1 MRYSDL
7 ILKYK
12 KEVLIW
18 FILTLFVLPLKS
30 IGFSTHTA
38 NVLIY
43 VKEGLNEEKTRK
55 LLFSMGMIVLIWFIS
70 HLFSMIKYRL
80 VIHNDLNFQSDIK
93 RGVYRDYLNK
103 YTDNYE
109 VSNTGEIITSLDT
122 MPSLFGNILR
132 TLAISVLPY
141 MIAVFVLTL
150 YFFWVDWK
158 IGILCL
164 VFIICITFTVFLF
177 YPRLQKLRI
186 REYKAR
192 ESLNDSVYDRMGTL
206 LKTIASNRQVKEEV
220 HFKEL
225 ELDHRKTEE
234 DARVT
239 SWRYY
244 VILDG
249 VVFLFIVSILACYFH
264 LFTRNSQNSQNSS
277 KRLIASFLVFFSFLS
292 YVTSLKYNFI
302 ELMNDYSVLNEH
314 NKRSLSN
321 QSNQSNKSNKS
332 NQNDNNHLKKD
343 FISDGII
350 ELKDVSFK
358 RDDKYIHK
366 DLSMKLLPG
375 KINGVFGP
383 SGSGKTTLLH
393 LISNVYKV
401 DSGEILID
409 GVCVDDSTREY
420 LASQISIVHQD
431 VVLNNESFYGDYLK
445 KDIDNAIRDLGV
457 TNVFRGVNREDK
469 IGIGGSKLSRGQRQV
484 LSIIREYV
492 MNKKIYLFDEPT
504 ASLDNDSAKDVIR
517 MMEEMSRL
525 NKTIVV
531 VSHDIRV
538 SKHVDIFI
546 KMK

>member
-1 MRYSDL
+1 MQYREL
-7 ILKYK
+7 ILRYK
-12 KEVLIW
+12 KEIIIW

-30 IGFSTHTA
+30 IGFSTHSA

-55 LLFSMGMIVLIWFIS
+55 LFFSMGMIILIWFIT

-132 TLAISVLPY
+132 KLAISVLPY
-141 MIAVFVLTL
+141 AIAVFVLTL

-164 VFIICITFTVFLF
+164 VFMICMTFTVFLF

-206 LKTIASNRQVKEEV
+206 LKTISSNGQAKEEL
-220 HFKEL
+220 HFKDQEL
-225 ELDHRKTEE
+225 VHRKTEE
-234 DARVT
+234 EARVT
-239 SWRYY
+239 SWTYY

-292 YVTSLKYNFI
+292 YITSLKFNFI
-302 ELMNDYSVLNEH
+302 EPMNDYSILNEH
-314 NKRSLSN
+314 NKQSLSN
-321 QSNQSNKSNKS
+321 QSNQS

-343 FISDGII
+343 FIRDGMI

-366 DLSMKLLPG
+366 NLSMKFLPG

-409 GVCVDDSTREY
+409 GVCIDDSTKEY
-420 LASQISIVHQD
+420 LASHISVVHQD
-431 VVLNNESFYGDYLK
+431 VTLNNESFYDDYVK
-445 KDIDNAIRDLGV
+445 KDIDNAIKDLGV
-457 TNVFRGVNREDK
+457 TNVFRGVNRENN

-504 ASLDNDSAKDVIR
+504 ASLDDDSTRDVIR
-517 MMEEMSRL
+517 MLNKMSRM
-525 NKTIVV
+525 NKTIIV

-538 SKHVDIFI
+538 SRNVDFFI

>member
-1 MRYSDL
+1 MQYREL

-12 KEVLIW
+12 KEILIW

-30 IGFSTHTA
+30 IGFSTHSA

-43 VKEGLNEEKTRK
+43 VKEGLNEEKNRK
-55 LLFSMGMIVLIWFIS
+55 LLFSMGMIIFIWFIT

-93 RGVYRDYLNK
+93 RGLYKDYLNK

-109 VSNTGEIITSLDT
+109 VSKTGEIITSLDT
-122 MPSLFGNILR
+122 MPSLFGNVLR
-132 TLAISVLPY
+132 KLAISVLPY
-141 MIAVFVLTL
+141 AIAVFVLTL

-158 IGILCL
+158 IGTLCL
-164 VFIICITFTVFLF
+164 VFLICMTFTVFLF

-186 REYKAR
+186 SEYKAR

-206 LKTIASNRQVKEEV
+206 LNTIASNKQSKEEL
-220 HFKEL
+220 HFKDQEL
-225 ELDHRKTEE
+225 VHRKTEE
-234 DARVT
+234 EARVT
-239 SWRYY
+239 SWTYY
-244 VILDG
+244 VILHG
-249 VVFLFIVSILACYFH
+249 VVFLFIVSILGCYFY
-264 LFTRNSQNSQNSS
+264 LFTRKSGNSQNSEDSS

-292 YVTSLKYNFI
+292 YVTTLKFNFI
-302 ELMNDYSVLNEH
+302 ELMNDYSILNEH
-314 NKRSLSN
+314 NKRWGHQGDKNRLRI
-321 QSNQSNKSNKS
+321 
-332 NQNDNNHLKKD
+332 KKD
-343 FISDGII
+343 FIRDGSI
-350 ELKDVSFK
+350 ELRDVTFK
-358 RDDKYIHK
+358 RGGKDIHSNISIK
-366 DLSMKLLPG
+366 FLPG

-409 GVCVDDSTREY
+409 GVCIDDSTKEY
-420 LASQISIVHQD
+420 LASQISVVHQD
-431 VVLNNESFYGDYLK
+431 VTLNNESFYADYVK

-469 IGIGGSKLSRGQRQV
+469 VGIGGSKLSRGQRQV

-504 ASLDNDSAKDVIR
+504 ASLDDDSTRDVIR
-517 MMEEMSRL
+517 MLNKMSRM
-525 NKTIVV
+525 NKTIIV

-538 SKHVDIFI
+538 SRHVDFFI

>member
-1 MRYSDL
+1 MQYRGL

-12 KEVLIW
+12 KEILIW

-30 IGFSTHTA
+30 IGFSTHSA

-55 LLFSMGMIVLIWFIS
+55 LLFSMGMIVFIWFIT

-93 RGVYRDYLNK
+93 RGLYRDYLNK

-109 VSNTGEIITSLDT
+109 VSKTGEIITSLDT
-122 MPSLFGNILR
+122 MPSLFGNVLR
-132 TLAISVLPY
+132 KLAIYVLPY
-141 MIAVFVLTL
+141 AIAVFVLAL

-158 IGILCL
+158 IGTLCF
-164 VFIICITFTVFLF
+164 VFLTCMTFTVFFF

-186 REYKAR
+186 SEYKAR

-206 LKTIASNRQVKEEV
+206 LKTIASNKQSKEEL
-220 HFKEL
+220 HFKEQ
-225 ELDHRKTEE
+225 ELVHRKTEE
-234 DARVT
+234 EARVI
-239 SWRYY
+239 SWTYY

-264 LFTRNSQNSQNSS
+264 LFTRNSVNSQNSS
-277 KRLIASFLVFFSFLS
+277 KLIASFLVFFSFVS
-292 YVTSLKYNFI
+292 YVTSLKFNFI
-302 ELMNDYSVLNEH
+302 ELMNDYSILNEH
-314 NKRSLSN
+314 NKHLNHQGDKKRLRS
-321 QSNQSNKSNKS
+321 
-332 NQNDNNHLKKD
+332 KKD
-343 FISDGII
+343 FIRDGVI
-350 ELKDVSFK
+350 ELRDVTFK
-358 RDDKYIHK
+358 RGDKYIHK
-366 DLSMKLLPG
+366 NISIKFLPG

-401 DSGEILID
+401 YSGEILID
-409 GVCVDDSTREY
+409 GVCIDDSTKEY
-420 LASQISIVHQD
+420 LASQISVVHQD
-431 VVLNNESFYGDYLK
+431 VTLNNESFYGDYMK
-445 KDIDNAIRDLGV
+445 EDIDNAIRDLGV

-504 ASLDNDSAKDVIR
+504 ASLDDDSARDVIR
-517 MMEEMSRL
+517 MLNEVSRMK
-525 NKTIVV
+525 KTIIV

-538 SKHVDIFI
+538 SRHVDFFI

>member
-1 MRYSDL
+1 MQYREL
-7 ILKYK
+7 ILRYK
-12 KEVLIW
+12 KEIIIW

-30 IGFSTHTA
+30 IGFSTHSA

-55 LLFSMGMIVLIWFIS
+55 LFFSMGMIILIWFIT

-132 TLAISVLPY
+132 KLAISVLPY
-141 MIAVFVLTL
+141 AIAVFVLTL

-164 VFIICITFTVFLF
+164 VFMICMTFTVFLF

-206 LKTIASNRQVKEEV
+206 LKTISSNGQAKEEL
-220 HFKEL
+220 HFKDQEL
-225 ELDHRKTEE
+225 VHRKTEE
-234 DARVT
+234 EARVT
-239 SWRYY
+239 SWTYY

-292 YVTSLKYNFI
+292 YITSLKFNFI
-302 ELMNDYSVLNEH
+302 ELMNDYSILNEH
-314 NKRSLSN
+314 NKQSLSN
-321 QSNQSNKSNKS
+321 QSNQS

-343 FISDGII
+343 FIRDGMI

-366 DLSMKLLPG
+366 NLSMKFLPG

-409 GVCVDDSTREY
+409 GVCIDDSTKEY
-420 LASQISIVHQD
+420 LASHISVVHQD
-431 VVLNNESFYGDYLK
+431 VTLNNESFYDDYVK
-445 KDIDNAIRDLGV
+445 KDIDNAIKDLGV
-457 TNVFRGVNREDK
+457 TNVFRGVNRENN

-504 ASLDNDSAKDVIR
+504 ASLDDDSTRDVIR
-517 MMEEMSRL
+517 MLNKMSRM
-525 NKTIVV
+525 NKTIIV

-538 SKHVDIFI
+538 SRNVDFFI

>member
-1 MRYSDL
+1 MQYSEL

-12 KEVLIW
+12 KEILIW

-30 IGFSTHTA
+30 IGFSTHSA

-43 VKEGLNEEKTRK
+43 VKDGLNEEKTRK
-55 LLFSMGMIVLIWFIS
+55 LFFSMGMIILIWFIT

-93 RGVYRDYLNK
+93 RGLYRDYLNK

-122 MPSLFGNILR
+122 MPRLFGNILR
-132 TLAISVLPY
+132 KLAISVLPY
-141 MIAVFVLTL
+141 AIAVFVLTL

-164 VFIICITFTVFLF
+164 VFMICMTFTVFLF

-186 REYKAR
+186 SEYKAR

-206 LKTIASNRQVKEEV
+206 LKTITSNKQSKEEL
-220 HFKEL
+220 HFKEQ
-225 ELDHRKTEE
+225 ELVHRKTEE
-234 DARVT
+234 EAMVT
-239 SWRYY
+239 SWTYY

-249 VVFLFIVSILACYFH
+249 VVFLFIVSILSCYFH
-264 LFTRNSQNSQNSS
+264 LFKRNSGNSQNSS
-277 KRLIASFLVFFSFLS
+277 KKLIASFLVFFSFIS
-292 YVTSLKYNFI
+292 YVTSLKFNFI
-302 ELMNDYSVLNEH
+302 ELMNDYSILSEH
-314 NKRSLSN
+314 NKRLGHHN
-321 QSNQSNKSNKS
+321 GDKNK
-332 NQNDNNHLKKD
+332 LRTKKD
-343 FISDGII
+343 FIRDGAI
-350 ELKDVSFK
+350 ELRDVTFK
-358 RDDKYIHK
+358 RGEKYIHK
-366 DLSMKLLPG
+366 NISIKFLPG

-393 LISNVYKV
+393 LISNLYKV
-401 DSGEILID
+401 DSGEIVID
-409 GVCVDDSTREY
+409 GVCIDDSTKEY
-420 LASQISIVHQD
+420 LASRISVVHQD
-431 VVLNNESFYGDYLK
+431 VTLNNESFYGDYVK
-445 KDIDNAIRDLGV
+445 EDIDNAIRDLGV
-457 TNVFRGVNREDK
+457 TNVFRGVNREYK

-504 ASLDNDSAKDVIR
+504 ASLDDDSAKDVIS
-517 MMEEMSRL
+517 MMKKMSSL
-525 NKTIVV
+525 NKTIIV

-538 SKHVDIFI
+538 SRHVDFFI